1 MNNIRIEG
9 RKWFDKRYGNT
20 YFSAVAYVAGE
31 EVAKIP
37 YAYGYGDQYVQ
48 EMSDILEQKEIITG
62 RHHYSNGVGREPL
75 WQWCRDRN
83 VKFYYNATDVS
94 RKKDL

>member
-20 YFSAVAYVAGE
+20 YFSAVAYVDGE

-75 WQWCRDRN
+75 WQWCRDLN